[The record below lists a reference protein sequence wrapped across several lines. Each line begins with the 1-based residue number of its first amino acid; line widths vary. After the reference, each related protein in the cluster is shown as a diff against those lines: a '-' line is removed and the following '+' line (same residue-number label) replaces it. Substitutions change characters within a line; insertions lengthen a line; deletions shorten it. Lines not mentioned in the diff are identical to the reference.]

1 MTKPPI
7 LPNALD
13 ELIRWLSQQSQP
25 CDANVPSDAAR
36 MTTRRAIKRRVLHHL
51 KREFDV
57 DPRLFS
63 VT

>member
-25 CDANVPSDAAR
+25 RDSSVPLDTAR
-36 MTTRRAIKRRVLHHL
+36 VTARRAIKRRILYRL
-51 KREFDV
+51 KRDFNV
-57 DPRLFS
+57 DPRLLS
-63 VT
+63 VK